1 MYKIQIEGQGT
12 FNCAA
17 DDVLLRG
24 GLREGLGIP
33 YECNAGG
40 CGTCKIE
47 VLSGEVENLW
57 ADAPGLSDRDKRK
70 GRLLACQCRPKSDCV
85 IKLRLDEKCVPKV
98 IPKLHKV
105 KLKHVQLVTH
115 DILEVHLQSDEP
127 AQFIPGQY
135 ALVWVNQ
142 ELLRAYSMS
151 NLPNDD
157 GLWVFQIR
165 RVPDGKMTNLL
176 FDEQLREKADIQID
190 GPYGLA
196 HLQEQPRPIVCVAGG
211 SGLAPMLAI
220 ARGVAVNPHLQHH
233 KVWFFHGGRE
243 QRDLFTENQLRDWTE
258 LGERLN
264 YVPATSSQ
272 FIEGIRSGFIHE
284 VIQDVLGEHLIEHE
298 IYCAGPPPMVKSIE
312 QLAHQVG
319 IPHQQIHFDRFF

>member
-1 MYKIQIEGQGT
+1 MYNIQIDGQGD
-12 FNCAA
+12 FQCAP
-17 DDVLLRG
+17 DDVLLRA
-24 GLREGLGIP
+24 GLREGLGIS

-57 ADAPGLSDRDKRK
+57 EDAPGLSDRDKRK

-85 IKLRLDEKCVPKV
+85 IKVRLDEQCVPKV
-98 IPKLHKV
+98 LPKKKKV
-105 KLKHVQLVTH
+105 TLKHVQFVTH

-135 ALVWVNQ
+135 ALIWVNQ
-142 ELLRAYSMS
+142 TLLRAYSMS
-151 NLPNDD
+151 NLPNDE
-157 GLWVFQIR
+157 GVWVFQIR
-165 RVPDGKMTNLL
+165 RVPEGKMTNLL
-176 FDEQLREKADIQID
+176 FDEQSRQQAEIQMD

-243 QRDLFTENQLRDWTE
+243 QRDLFTENQLREWTE
-258 LGERLN
+258 LGDRLN
-264 YVPATSSQ
+264 YVPATSLEL
-272 FIEGIRSGFIHE
+272 IDGIRSGFIHD
-284 VIQDVLGEHLIEHE
+284 VINEVLGEQLIQHE
-298 IYCAGPPPMVKSIE
+298 IYCAGPPPMVQSIE
-312 QLAHQVG
+312 QMAHRAG
-319 IPHQQIHFDRFF
+319 IPQQQIHFDRFF

>member
-1 MYKIQIEGQGT
+1 MYKIQIEGQGE
-12 FNCAA
+12 FHCAA

-24 GLREGLGIP
+24 GLREGLGLP

-47 VLSGEVENLW
+47 VLSGEIENLW

-70 GRLLACQCRPKSDCV
+70 GRVLACQCRPKSDCV
-85 IKLRLDEKCVPKV
+85 IKVRLDEQC
-98 IPKLHKV
+98 IPKILPKQQAV
-105 KLKHVQLVTH
+105 TLKHVRPITH
-115 DILEVHLQSDEP
+115 DILEVHLQADTP

-135 ALVWVNQ
+135 ALLWVNQ

-151 NLPNDD
+151 NLPNDE

-165 RVPDGKMTNLL
+165 RVPDGKLTNLL
-176 FDEQLREKADIQID
+176 FDEQQRQDASIQID

-220 ARGVAVNPHLQHH
+220 ARGVAVNPHLQHQ

-243 QRDLFTENQLRDWTE
+243 QRDLLTEAQMREWTE
-258 LGERLN
+258 LGARLN
-264 YVPATSSQ
+264 YIPATSSEL
-272 FIEGIRSGFIHE
+272 IEGIRSGFIHD
-284 VIQDVLGEHLIEHE
+284 VIHDVLGQQLLEHE

-312 QLAHQVG
+312 QMAHQAG
-319 IPHQQIHFDRFF
+319 IPQQQIHFDRFF

>member
-1 MYKIQIEGQGT
+1 MYKIQIDGQAE
-12 FNCAA
+12 FHCSAN
-17 DDVLLRG
+17 DVLLRG

-85 IKLRLDEKCVPKV
+85 IKLRLDEQCVPKI
-98 IPKLHKV
+98 IPKQKKV
-105 KLKHVQLVTH
+105 TLKHAHLVTH
-115 DILEVHLQSDEP
+115 DILEVHFQSDEP

-135 ALVWVNQ
+135 ALIWVNQ

-196 HLQEQPRPIVCVAGG
+196 HLQEKPRPIVCVAGG

-220 ARGVAVNPHLQHH
+220 ARGVAVNPHLQHQ

-264 YVPATSSQ
+264 YVPATSSEL
-272 FIEGIRSGFIHE
+272 IEGIRSGFIHE
-284 VIQDVLGEHLIEHE
+284 VIQDVLGEQLLEHE

-312 QLAHQVG
+312 QMAHQAG
-319 IPHQQIHFDRFF
+319 IPQQQIHFDRFF

>member
-1 MYKIQIEGQGT
+1 MYKIQIDGQAE
-12 FNCAA
+12 FYCSAN
-17 DDVLLRG
+17 DVLLRG

-98 IPKLHKV
+98 IPKVQKV

-151 NLPNDD
+151 NLPNDN

-165 RVPDGKMTNLL
+165 RVPDGKMTNVL
-176 FDEQLREKADIQID
+176 FDEQLREQAEIQID

-220 ARGVAVNPHLQHH
+220 ARGVAVNPHLKNH

-264 YVPATSSQ
+264 YVPATSSE
-272 FIEGIRSGFIHE
+272 FIEGIRSGFIHD
-284 VIQDVLGEHLIEHE
+284 VIQDVLGEQLIEHE

-312 QLAHQVG
+312 QMAHQAG
-319 IPHQQIHFDRFF
+319 IPQQQIHFDRFF

>member
-98 IPKLHKV
+98 IPKVQKV

-165 RVPDGKMTNLL
+165 RVPDGKMTNVL
-176 FDEQLREKADIQID
+176 FDEQLREQAEIQID

-220 ARGVAVNPHLQHH
+220 ARGVAVNPHLKNH

-264 YVPATSSQ
+264 YVPATSSK
-272 FIEGIRSGFIHE
+272 FIEGIRSGFIHD
-284 VIQDVLGEHLIEHE
+284 VIQDVLGEQLIEHE

-312 QLAHQVG
+312 QMAHQAG
-319 IPHQQIHFDRFF
+319 IPQQQIHFDRFF